1 MMQNDFIAPNINL
14 TKLDEGAK
22 PFDIVLEKC
31 DTKLNTMMSNS
42 FSFGGVN
49 ACLVFKKLRRLS

>member
-1 MMQNDFIAPNINL
+1 M
-14 TKLDEGAK
+14 TELDEGAK

-31 DTKLNTMMSNS
+31 DIKLNTMMSNS
-42 FSFGGVN
+42 FDFGGVN